1 MLGVGHAQD
10 AAAMR
15 LVVDDS
21 AVLFLQL
28 QTAFEIQ
35 QVWVYKHCCKPRS
48 KYNRFGYINIVG
60 FGDVYLQRACEKGA

>member
-28 QTAFEIQ
+28 QTAFKIQ
-35 QVWVYKHCCKPRS
+35 QVWVYKHCWIWACE
-48 KYNRFGYINIVG
+48 GENIFRG
-60 FGDVYLQRACEKGA
+60 IYLQRAFEKGT